1 MPVANLVQDQVPPG
15 NSVYT
20 DNPYHRPSLS
30 FYSNRQV
37 IATPQAQL
45 LELWQTSSPIYIL
58 VQNAEPFLT
67 DADQVIELG
76 QADDWKLIVKQS

>member
-1 MPVANLVQDQVPPG
+1 
-15 NSVYT
+15 
-20 DNPYHRPSLS
+20 
-30 FYSNRQV
+30 
-37 IATPQAQL
+37 L